1 VKVTFGGFEQLGK
14 AGKRLTST
22 VDASRV
28 AGYRA
33 ANVTGRK
40 VITDTKRA
48 IASQLSQL
56 SLTQREIAEV
66 MSMSNA
72 IRDNPTAVVKVRK
85 SPMRLARYGARQ
97 LTAKAKR
104 AKGDALR
111 GIAAGRKQAGVSVKV
126 ARGARKK
133 MRGAFLVPLRAGN
146 VSGGNGMGVFVRQ
159 GKEII
164 HLYGPSQ
171 YQLFRRLIAEG
182 KTNIQKIL
190 RANYASELRYALKG
204 RRT

>member
-1 VKVTFGGFEQLGK
+1 MKVTFGGFEQLGK

-40 VITDTKRA
+40 VITDTKRD
-48 IASQLSQL
+48 IASQL

-97 LTAKAKR
+97 LTAKASR

>member
-1 VKVTFGGFEQLGK
+1 MKVTFGGFEQLGK

-40 VITDTKRA
+40 VITDTKRD
-48 IASQLSQL
+48 IASQL

-146 VSGGNGMGVFVRQ
+146 VSGGNGMGVFVRK

>member
-1 VKVTFGGFEQLGK
+1 MKVTFGGFEQLGK

-48 IASQLSQL
+48 IASQLS
-56 SLTQREIAEV
+56 LTQREIAKV

-97 LTAKAKR
+97 LTAKASR

>member
-1 VKVTFGGFEQLGK
+1 MKVTFGGFEQLGK

-40 VITDTKRA
+40 VITDTKRD
-48 IASQLSQL
+48 IASQL

-97 LTAKAKR
+97 LTAKASR

-159 GKEII
+159 GKEIM

>member
-1 VKVTFGGFEQLGK
+1 MKVTFGGFEQLGK

-40 VITDTKRA
+40 VITDTKRD
-48 IASQLSQL
+48 IASQL

-97 LTAKAKR
+97 LTAKASR

-126 ARGARKK
+126 ARGAQEDAR
-133 MRGAFLVPLRAGN
+133 RVLVPLRAGN

>member
-1 VKVTFGGFEQLGK
+1 MKVTFGGFEQLGK

-40 VITDTKRA
+40 VITDTKRD
-48 IASQLSQL
+48 IASQL